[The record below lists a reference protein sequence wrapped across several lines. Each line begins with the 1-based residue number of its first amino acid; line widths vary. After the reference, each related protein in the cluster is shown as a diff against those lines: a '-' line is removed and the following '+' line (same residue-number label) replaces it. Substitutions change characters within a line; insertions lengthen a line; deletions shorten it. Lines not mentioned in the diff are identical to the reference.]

1 MMLGR
6 MRLKERTYLRKI
18 RSRCEGGIMTG
29 SISSPIYLGKPTTEV
44 WRTDSKR
51 ERNRNFSLGLGQLD
65 VFMKQNEKDKKQ
77 HDRHVE
83 RGRRMDR
90 VNHDRQSQLPTYI
103 YA

>member
-1 MMLGR
+1 MLGR
-6 MRLKERTYLRKI
+6 MRLRELAYLRKI
-18 RSRCEGGIMTG
+18 RSRREGGIVTG

-51 ERNRNFSLGLGQLD
+51 ESNRKISHGLGQLD
-65 VFMKQNEKDKKQ
+65 LFMKQNEKDKKQ

-90 VNHDRQSQLPTYI
+90 VNHDRPSQLSTYI